1 MIRLGNLLRPLR
13 PKANGGL
20 SLPASAWPLDTPLLH
35 FSDHAQDVW
44 RIRDA
49 CEGAQIFGATGSGK
63 TSGSGRA
70 LARAFLENDFGGLVL
85 CAKNDEPELW
95 LRYAEET
102 GRQSDI
108 IRLSHEQF
116 NFLAYEANRPGV
128 GAGQTENLVTLF
140 MQVAEIANQRQ
151 GHASADLYWE
161 RAVKQLLRNAVD
173 LLSIARG
180 VVTLPELFDIVRTAP
195 QDMDEVKSEAWQT
208 QSACFGYIQQAGNK
222 AVDNPDLR
230 AEYQMTANYWLE
242 EFPRM
247 DNRPRSSIVSMFTTL
262 ADSFLRG
269 KLRKLFSSETTVIP
283 EHTTLGKIIIVD
295 LPVKEWSELGQYAA
309 VLMKFMTQKALE
321 RRPADDTRPVFI
333 WADEAHYFTTAY
345 DQIFQTTA
353 RAARACTVYLT
364 QNYSNYLSALGGE
377 SARPKVDSLLGN
389 LQTKIF
395 HQNSDTVTNN
405 WAAEAIGRKL
415 QYRLSA
421 SITKGHQNSSKT
433 EGEQQVI
440 DLELQ
445 PREFTTL
452 WKGGPQYHSHVQG
465 IVFQGGRRWGNG
477 KTWKQV
483 LFPQA

>member
-151 GHASADLYWE
+151 GHASADLYW
-161 RAVKQLLRNAVD
+161 
-173 LLSIARG
+173 
-180 VVTLPELFDIVRTAP
+180 
-195 QDMDEVKSEAWQT
+195 
-208 QSACFGYIQQAGNK
+208 
-222 AVDNPDLR
+222 
-230 AEYQMTANYWLE
+230 
-242 EFPRM
+242 
-247 DNRPRSSIVSMFTTL
+247 
-262 ADSFLRG
+262 
-269 KLRKLFSSETTVIP
+269 
-283 EHTTLGKIIIVD
+283 
-295 LPVKEWSELGQYAA
+295 
-309 VLMKFMTQKALE
+309 
-321 RRPADDTRPVFI
+321 
-333 WADEAHYFTTAY
+333 
-345 DQIFQTTA
+345 
-353 RAARACTVYLT
+353 
-364 QNYSNYLSALGGE
+364 
-377 SARPKVDSLLGN
+377 
-389 LQTKIF
+389 
-395 HQNSDTVTNN
+395 
-405 WAAEAIGRKL
+405 
-415 QYRLSA
+415 
-421 SITKGHQNSSKT
+421 
-433 EGEQQVI
+433 
-440 DLELQ
+440 
-445 PREFTTL
+445 
-452 WKGGPQYHSHVQG
+452 
-465 IVFQGGRRWGNG
+465 
-477 KTWKQV
+477 
-483 LFPQA
+483 